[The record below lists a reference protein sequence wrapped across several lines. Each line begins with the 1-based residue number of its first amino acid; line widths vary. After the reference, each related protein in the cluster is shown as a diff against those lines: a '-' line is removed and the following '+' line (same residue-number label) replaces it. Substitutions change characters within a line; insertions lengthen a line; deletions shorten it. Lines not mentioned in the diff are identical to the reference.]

1 MRIERKA
8 YLDLL
13 VSRMNN
19 GRAKVITGLRRSG
32 KSYLLFEIFAEHL
45 MKTGV
50 PAKNIVKVA
59 LDDDVSAHLRNP
71 LKLGE
76 HIRNKLKGR
85 GRHYVLIDEIQMCEA
100 CDNPAVAGG
109 KVDFY
114 DVLNGLL
121 RMDQVDVYVTGSN
134 SKLLSS
140 EIATSFRGRGDI
152 IDVHPLSFAEYL
164 PASGLEE
171 FRALQKYM
179 VYGGMP
185 GAALE
190 ADDTGRARYLKGLF
204 EEIYLKDL
212 AEHHKLR
219 DEAALNA
226 VCDVLCSATGSLTNP
241 NRLANS
247 LKTNMK
253 IDISNHTVGKYLDY
267 MVDAFIFRRAQRY
280 DVKGR
285 RYLEYPSKYYCEDV
299 GLRNARLNFRQTEY
313 THLMENIIYNE
324 LIGRGYSVDVG
335 VVPVEQTQGGKREL
349 VQKEI
354 DFVVNS
360 GAGKV
365 YIQSAFAIENEE
377 KRAQELSAFAQIK
390 DTFPRLVVIGGM
402 EPSHVGDDGIRYVNI
417 SDFLLDR
424 YILSSLLGSP

>member
-1 MRIERKA
+1 MRIERKS

-13 VSRMNN
+13 VSRMHN

-32 KSYLLFEIFAEHL
+32 KSYLLFEIFSEYL
-45 MKTGV
+45 LKSGV
-50 PAKNIVKVA
+50 DAKHIVKVA

-76 HIRNKLKGR
+76 HIRKHINKQGR
-85 GRHYVLIDEIQMCEA
+85 YYVLIDEIQMCEP
-100 CDNPAVAGG
+100 CDNPAVSGG
-109 KVDFY
+109 KITFY

-121 RMDQVDVYVTGSN
+121 RIDNVDVYVTGSN

-140 EIATSFRGRGDI
+140 EIATSFRGRGDV
-152 IDVHPLSFAEYL
+152 IDIHPLSFAEYL
-164 PASGLEE
+164 PVSGLDE

-190 ADDTGRARYLKGLF
+190 PTDSGRAKYLKNLF
-204 EEIYLKDL
+204 NEIYLKDL
-212 AEHHKLR
+212 AEHHHLR

-241 NRLANS
+241 SRLSNS

-253 IDISNHTVGKYLDY
+253 IEVSNHTVGKYLDY
-267 MVDAFIFRRAQRY
+267 MVDAFMFRRAQRY

-313 THLMENIIYNE
+313 THLMENVIYCE

-335 VVPVEQTQGGKREL
+335 VVPMEQVKDGKREM

-365 YIQSAFAIENEE
+365 YLQSAFAIGNEE
-377 KRAQELSAFAQIK
+377 KRNQELSAFAHIK
-390 DTFPRLVVIGGM
+390 DTFPRIVVIGGM
-402 EPSHVGDDGIRYVNI
+402 EPSHMGEDGVRYVNVI
-417 SDFLLDR
+417 DFLLDR
-424 YILSSLLGSP
+424 QIVSGF